1 MVYYKYKDGGKDL
14 KEIEMIVGR
23 NEIKDSNEWNVYLN
37 HLERNARF
45 EKDAVEVQ
53 KNELSIYREVLIKDI
68 LNTSSQFDEEYLKGA
83 SVRTL
88 ERIQDGLM

>member
-1 MVYYKYKDGGKDL
+1 
-14 KEIEMIVGR
+14 MIVGR

-45 EKDAVEVQ
+45 ERDAVEVQ
-53 KNELSIYREVLIKDI
+53 KNSLMTYKEELIDQILKSTSRFNEEDLKRE
-68 LNTSSQFDEEYLKGA
+68 

-88 ERIQDGLM
+88 ERIQEGLFM